1 MGNKKK
7 YNLLRNTVVSHI
19 AVTKYVYE
27 LIRRISVVTNL
38 VYYFMYLIYYFPLSF
53 IEQICKIELTNI
65 NTK

>member
-7 YNLLRNTVVSHI
+7 YNLLRNTVVIHI
-19 AVTKYVYE
+19 AVTKYVYG
-27 LIRRISVVTNL
+27 LIRRISVETNL
-38 VYYFMYLIYYFPLSF
+38 VYYFMYLIYYFLLSF